1 MTGRIGFTDVGLDF
15 DDGAAGRHT
24 STTVHQDFPEQIARD
39 VERRSI
45 VESARKFQCL

>member
-24 STTVHQDFPEQIARD
+24 PMAVHQDLPEQIARD
-39 VERRSI
+39 VECRSI